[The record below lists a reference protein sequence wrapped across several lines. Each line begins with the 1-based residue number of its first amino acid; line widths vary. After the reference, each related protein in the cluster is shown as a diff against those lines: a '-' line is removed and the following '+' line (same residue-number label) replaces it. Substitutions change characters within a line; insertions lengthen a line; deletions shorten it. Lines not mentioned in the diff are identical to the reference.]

1 MSSSDGGGQPFTQ
14 PFQTATLFLRGSSG
28 GGEACLERSTIS
40 GEASGWSSAG
50 VRGRF
55 DDVRGVAEKVEGSG
69 VDCGPGEDTIG
80 GGVTDTER
88 CMVVNCAMCI
98 LGR

>member
-1 MSSSDGGGQPFTQ
+1 MSFSDGCGEPFTQ
-14 PFQTATLFLRGSSG
+14 PFQPSFAAILFLRGSG
-28 GGEACLERSTIS
+28 AGACLERSTIS

-55 DDVRGVAEKVEGSG
+55 DDVRDVAEEVEGPS
-69 VDCGPGEDTIG
+69 VDCGEDAIG

-88 CMVVNCAMCI
+88 CMVAMCI
-98 LGR
+98 VGR